1 MSSAS
6 DRFDGIDA
14 CGADAASRPG
24 VPIERPSTV
33 GEFIDELRARLRGD
47 PSTQPRRTPPQ
58 YSRWHIGPTA
68 AAIDEWQRRSR
79 SQDGVSAR
87 ARFSRIA
94 ITRSVDV
101 ELAPAEQE
109 RVGALVDLGGER
121 RGLIVEERPGRALP
135 SAALESARGP
145 HPARRVPASRRRQ
158 RRSWFVSFMVAG
170 PFSLVWSSFGTTAP
184 PRRTHR
190 SWHDRPPACFAGV
203 DGQGKGKLIGWASEP
218 AGEDRRIAQS
228 WPVPSPSDVIER
240 CSSCQRPRLQQS
252 AV

>member
-1 MSSAS
+1 LRSTDSLEIAGCRSREDIGRARGGRARRAAASMSSAS

-135 SAALESARGP
+135 SAALESAPAVLIRPAESLHHAGDRDVRGSSVSWSQ
-145 HPARRVPASRRRQ
+145 VPSRWFG
-158 RRSWFVSFMVAG
+158 RRSVRPHRRAELIGHGTIARPPV
-170 PFSLVWSSFGTTAP
+170 SLV
-184 PRRTHR
+184 
-190 SWHDRPPACFAGV
+190 
-203 DGQGKGKLIGWASEP
+203 
-218 AGEDRRIAQS
+218 
-228 WPVPSPSDVIER
+228 
-240 CSSCQRPRLQQS
+240 
-252 AV
+252 